1 MSTDTGTDTPTR
13 STEPP
18 SRYGAALAEEIE
30 RRWQDRWEREGTF
43 QAPNPG
49 EPGSEREKVYLLDMF
64 PYPSGAGLH
73 VGHPLGFIGTDV
85 LGRYMRMTGHNVL
98 HAMGFDAF
106 GLPAEQYAV
115 QTGTHPRNTTEANI
129 GRYRAQLRRLGLAH
143 DERRSVPTT
152 DVDFYR
158 WTQWI
163 FLKIYGS
170 FYDEEQRRARP
181 VEELE
186 AESASGTRPTPDGRP
201 WAQLSEVE
209 QRAVVDSFRLAYVS
223 EAPVNWC
230 PGLGTVLAN
239 EEVTADGRSERG
251 NFPVF
256 RRNLKQWMMRITAY
270 ADRLV
275 DDLERRRLAE
285 SVTATAHD
293 KPWSGSAGRTRSR
306 RCSATGSAGPRARR
320 CGSTS
325 SALRWV
331 STCSP
336 PGRTRCSAPRTWSW
350 RPSTP
355 CASRSSPAPG
365 RWTRT
370 RAGRGAPPPRRRP
383 SRPTATRLPAN
394 RSWTD

>member
-1 MSTDTGTDTPTR
+1 
-13 STEPP
+13 
-18 SRYGAALAEEIE
+18 
-30 RRWQDRWEREGTF
+30 
-43 QAPNPG
+43 
-49 EPGSEREKVYLLDMF
+49 MF

-85 LGRYMRMTGHNVL
+85 LGRYLRMTGHNVL

-115 QTGTHPRNTTEANI
+115 QTGTHPRTTTEANI
-129 GRYRAQLRRLGLAH
+129 ARYKAQLRRLGLAH
-143 DERRSVPTT
+143 DERRSVATT

-170 FYDEEQRRARP
+170 CYDEQQRRARP
-181 VEELE
+181 IEELE
-186 AESASGTRPTPDGRP
+186 AEFAAGARSTPDGRS
-201 WAQLSEVE
+201 WVELSEVE
-209 QRAVVDSFRLAYVS
+209 RRGVIDSFRLAYVS

-275 DDLERRRLAE
+275 ADLDRLDWPDSVKAMQRNWIGRSEGAQVRFDVVGARVGSSPAAIEVFTTRPDTLFGATYMVLAPEHPLVDAIVPGAWPLDTDPRWTGGSNRSGHDASIPHSVRDGRRRIDARR
-285 SVTATAHD
+285 
-293 KPWSGSAGRTRSR
+293 GGRGLPR
-306 RCSATGSAGPRARR
+306 RRGAQVRPGPPGEQGQDRRLHRRTGHQPGQRARR
-320 CGSTS
+320 S
-325 SALRWV
+325 
-331 STCSP
+331 
-336 PGRTRCSAPRTWSW
+336 RCS
-350 RPSTP
+350 
-355 CASRSSPAPG
+355 SP
-365 RWTRT
+365 TT
-370 RAGRGAPPPRRRP
+370 C
-383 SRPTATRLPAN
+383 
-394 RSWTD
+394 